1 MKRIFLSLITS
12 ALLAPSAFAQATSHE
27 RINYQAYVLQSNGT
41 EYGDGT
47 PTNYTVQ
54 FRIYSAATGGTEL
67 WAEQQTVTIHD
78 GRFSVLL
85 GNGTAIP
92 SINHDALSTI
102 FAAAVGGAPQNRYI
116 GVKIGSAAEFAP
128 RQQLVANPI
137 AMRAASAAV
146 ADTVAGNSINAA
158 AIADASITGAD
169 LAAGAVVA
177 ANLADNAV
185 TTNKLNNLAVTEGK
199 LGAGAVTEGK
209 LGAGAV
215 TEVKLGAGAVTEGKL
230 GAGAVTSGKLSDLA
244 VTEGKLGAGA
254 VTSTKIGPDAV
265 GNSAMADNSV
275 GPFEIANNFASL
287 SKVSGGRLTIATG
300 AAPLEINA
308 AAGNDWDIRLGGTG
322 IRHSSQN
329 FFEVT
334 NAASANGGVTSG
346 TLYARLNNQGE
357 WSRPSDR
364 RLKRDIAPLH
374 GLLDKALTLE
384 PVTYHYNSDAAAAA
398 LHIGF
403 IAQDVQ
409 AVVPSLVTEGEI
421 LTLNYAGMGTI
432 AIGAI
437 KEQHAI
443 VKDQGGRIETL
454 EKENADLKARLE
466 RLEQALGTIK

>member
-1 MKRIFLSLITS
+1 MKRIFLSLLTS
-12 ALLAPSAFAQATSHE
+12 ALLAPSVFAQATSHE
-27 RINYQAYVLQSNGT
+27 RINYQAYVLQPNGT
-41 EYGDGT
+41 EYGEAT

-85 GNGTAIP
+85 GNGTAIG
-92 SINHDALSTI
+92 SINHGALSTI
-102 FAAAVGGAPQNRYI
+102 FAAAVGGAPENRYI
-116 GVKIGSAAEFAP
+116 GVKIGTAAEFAP

-146 ADTVAGNSINAA
+146 ADTVAGGSINSA
-158 AIADASITGAD
+158 AILDASITGAD
-169 LAAGAVVA
+169 LAAQAVVA

-185 TTNKLNNLAVTEGK
+185 TTNKLNNLAVTTGK
-199 LGAGAVTEGK
+199 LNDSAVTEVKLGTGAVTEVKLGSGAVTEVKLGTGAVTEGK
-209 LGAGAV
+209 LG
-215 TEVKLGAGAVTEGKL
+215 T
-230 GAGAVTSGKLSDLA
+230 
-244 VTEGKLGAGA
+244 GA
-254 VTSTKIGPDAV
+254 VTSTKIGANAV
-265 GNSAMADNSV
+265 GNTAMADNAIGSAELASD
-275 GPFEIANNFASL
+275 FRSL
-287 SKVSGGRLTIATG
+287 SRVSGGRLDIAT
-300 AAPLEINA
+300 AASPLVIDTASN
-308 AAGNDWDIRLGGTG
+308 GSNWDIRIGGSG
-322 IRHSSQN
+322 IRHSQDN
-329 FFEVT
+329 FFDLT
-334 NAASANGGVTSG
+334 NAASGNDGVTSG
-346 TLYARLNNQGE
+346 SKFARLNNQGD
-357 WSRPSDR
+357 WSQISDR

-403 IAQDVQ
+403 IAQEVQ

-443 VKDQGGRIETL
+443 VKDQGTRIETL